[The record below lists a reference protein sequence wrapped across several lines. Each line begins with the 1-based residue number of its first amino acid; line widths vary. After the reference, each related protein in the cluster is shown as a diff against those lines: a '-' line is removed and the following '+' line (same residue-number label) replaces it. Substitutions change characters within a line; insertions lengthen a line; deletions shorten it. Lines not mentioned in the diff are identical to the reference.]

1 MISILDQQD
10 LVYTSEAGA
19 IDVRRVNNV
28 YVHSR
33 ALSNRNVISLMAGVR
48 TTICKI
54 PVLGQVGDVLHRA
67 HSGPHLDFVDV
78 GNKMLTTLDFEVRD
92 AQNRLLNLR
101 VGGGGT
107 LTLEL
112 LFAQRPI

>member
-1 MISILDQQD
+1 M
-10 LVYTSEAGA
+10 AGA
-19 IDVRRVNNV
+19 
-28 YVHSR
+28 
-33 ALSNRNVISLMAGVR
+33 R

-67 HSGPHLDFVDV
+67 HSGHHLDFVDV

-101 VGGGGT
+101 GGT

-112 LFAQRPI
+112 LFAQRPILNPIKNKWFS

>member
-1 MISILDQQD
+1 MITIMDQQD
-10 LVYTSEAGA
+10 LAYALETGA
-19 IDVRRVNNV
+19 VDVRRVNNV
-28 YVHSR
+28 YVHSQ
-33 ALSNRNVISLMAGVR
+33 ALSNRNVISLMAGAR

-67 HSGPHLDFVDV
+67 HSGHHLDFIDV
-78 GNKMLTTLDFEVRD
+78 GNTMLTTLDFEVRD

-101 VGGGGT
+101 GGT
-107 LTLEL
+107 LTLDL